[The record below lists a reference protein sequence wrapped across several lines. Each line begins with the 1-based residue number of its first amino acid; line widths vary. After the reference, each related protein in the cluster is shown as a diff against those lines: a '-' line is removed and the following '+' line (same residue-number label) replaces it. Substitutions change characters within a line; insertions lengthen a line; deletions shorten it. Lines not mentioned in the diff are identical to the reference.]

1 LSRGPSGK
9 ALVVDLSSSSDQ
21 EGLIVDTSCDEE
33 FVRRLFGDLNHDV
46 LRSSGDGNII
56 ILSDSDEEEEQVREE
71 KTTDTEAAP
80 SSTAVNPASTVSSV
94 DVDEVP
100 KGVQDHNSGEC
111 TPDWDANDGSTDKDE
126 AKLS

>member
-9 ALVVDLSSSSDQ
+9 ALVVNLSSYSDQ
-21 EGLIVDTSCDEE
+21 EDLIADTSCDEE
-33 FVRRLFGDLNHDV
+33 FARRLFGDLNRDV
-46 LRSSGDGNII
+46 LRSSRDGNII
-56 ILSDSDEEEEQVREE
+56 ILSNSDEEEEQVREE
-71 KTTDTEAAP
+71 KTVGAEAAP

-94 DVDEVP
+94 DADEVP